1 MNTMHMASA
10 VCSECEIAVLVDE
23 EIGERDES
31 GRFVVEAGTME
42 AQVLECLSARH
53 GGVSV
58 IPFDPDITPAIEE
71 LRRLSPRL
79 VFNLTEWLDGNR
91 RLDAAIA
98 GVLEMMNLRYTGTG
112 PEGMQLA
119 RDKALAKS
127 IVGALGICVPRH
139 AIVNG
144 RVPDIDFPF
153 PAIVKPQF
161 GDGSDSIANNAL
173 VATERDLTRR
183 VAAIRRRSEEPL
195 LCEQFVE
202 GRDLFVALLG
212 NEPRVM
218 PPLELVVGRKGPR
231 APRFATYR
239 VKNDAAFRT
248 RWRVHYREPRLP
260 QAVMAAIEEASRRIF
275 AALKLRDYAR
285 IDYRLTAGN
294 ELYFLEANPNPD
306 LTRHTFGRDR
316 CFAGVGYPDLIASIV
331 DAALERTRADSAA
344 DR

>member
-1 MNTMHMASA
+1 MAS
-10 VCSECEIAVLVDE
+10 VDSDTCEIAVLVDE

-31 GRFVVEAGTME
+31 GRFIVESGTME
-42 AQVLECLSARH
+42 AQVLECLNARH
-53 GGVSV
+53 RGVSV

-79 VFNLTEWLDGNR
+79 VFNLTEWLGGDR

-98 GVLEMMNLRYTGTG
+98 GVLDMMNLRYTGTG

-119 RDKALAKS
+119 RDKALAKN
-127 IVGALGICVPRH
+127 IVAALGIRVARH

-144 RVPDIDFPF
+144 RVPEIDFPF

-173 VATERDLTRR
+173 VANERDLERR
-183 VAAIRRRSEEPL
+183 VAAIRRRSGEPL
-195 LCEQFVE
+195 LCEEFIE

-212 NEPRVM
+212 NEPRVL
-218 PPLELVVGRKGPR
+218 PPLELVVGRKGSG

-239 VKNDAAFRT
+239 VKNDASFRT
-248 RWRVHYREPRLP
+248 RWRVHYRETRLP
-260 QAVMAAIEEASRRIF
+260 EGVAAEIEDVSRRIF

-285 IDYRLTAGN
+285 IDYRLTASN

-331 DAALERTRADSAA
+331 DAALERTR
-344 DR
+344 

>member
-1 MNTMHMASA
+1 MD
-10 VCSECEIAVLVDE
+10 CGECEIAVLVDE

-31 GRFVVEAGTME
+31 GRFVVESGTME
-42 AQVLECLSARH
+42 AQVLECLNARH
-53 GGVSV
+53 RSVSV

-79 VFNLTEWLDGNR
+79 VFNLTEWLDGDR

-127 IVGALGICVPRH
+127 IVGALGIAAPQH

-173 VATERDLTRR
+173 VSSQHDLARR
-183 VAAIRRRSEEPL
+183 VAAIRRRSDEPL
-195 LCEQFVE
+195 LCEQFIE

-218 PPLELVVGRKGPR
+218 PPLELVVGRKGAG

-239 VKNDAAFRT
+239 VKNDPSFRT

-260 QAVMAAIEEASRRIF
+260 DAVVATLEDASRRIF

-285 IDYRLTAGN
+285 IDYRLTPSG

-331 DAALERTRADSAA
+331 DAALERTR
-344 DR
+344 